1 MPVQWVSRPDPS
13 FRGYAGM
20 IVSGSVAPGDRLKV
34 LPSGRECRVS
44 RVIEADGDL
53 DRAASGRSV
62 TLTLS
67 EEVDV
72 SRGDLLAA
80 AAAAPEIA
88 DHFECSLV
96 WMDEEPLLPGRSY
109 LLKLGART
117 VGASVTTLKHAV
129 DVNTFDPIPA
139 KTLKLNEIGVCNIIT
154 DAPIAFDPYEENRD
168 GGGFILIDR
177 VTDATAGAGMLRFA
191 LRRSHNIQ
199 WQAVDI
205 DKAARAARNG
215 QKGSVLWFTGLS
227 GAGKS
232 TVANVLERRLFTE
245 GRHTYL
251 LDGDNIR
258 HGLNKDLG
266 FTDADRV
273 ENIRRVAEVARLMVD
288 AGLIVLVSFISP
300 FRAERRMARQ
310 LFEPGEFVEIHV
322 DVPLAV
328 AEARDAKGLYAKA
341 RRGELRNFTGVD
353 SPYEPPEAPE
363 LRLDASV
370 AAPEE
375 AAETILRHMRA
386 TGRL

>member
-1 MPVQWVSRPDPS
+1 VRHLVLAVNKMDAVNWSRGAFEAIEHEFLELAHGLSFQSVATVPVSALSGDNVVHGSAAMPWRSGPTLLEILEQLSTAEDETVLGPFRMPVQWVSRPDPS

-177 VTDATAGAGMLRFA
+177 GDGRHGRSRDAPLRPAPVPQHPVAGGGHRQSRAGRPQRAEGLG
-191 LRRSHNIQ
+191 
-199 WQAVDI
+199 AV
-205 DKAARAARNG
+205 
-215 QKGSVLWFTGLS
+215 VHGLS

-273 ENIRRVAEVARLMVD
+273 ENIRRVAEVAV
-288 AGLIVLVSFISP
+288 
-300 FRAERRMARQ
+300 
-310 LFEPGEFVEIHV
+310 
-322 DVPLAV
+322 
-328 AEARDAKGLYAKA
+328 
-341 RRGELRNFTGVD
+341 
-353 SPYEPPEAPE
+353 
-363 LRLDASV
+363 
-370 AAPEE
+370 
-375 AAETILRHMRA
+375 
-386 TGRL
+386 